1 MEASWRVAI
10 LDRHRRTHGGSDV
23 RKRKRLL
30 TVLAAGSAFV
40 GGGVALGQASPSVSP
55 APTAAAAISSAGGGG
70 QVLSTLDDHERV
82 LAAQIA
88 SIREQVD
95 RIMAEHSAT
104 AGAADPVAAQGA
116 TQQVGLGP
124 GTSSVASGSS
134 SLSPATH
141 AITGASTSSRAK
153 PGSAAPSTHGTTGAS
168 GSKAGAGTTP
178 PSVHGTTGASA
189 VSTAGGSPSGGG
201 TDRNDDGGSAGTDR

>member
-1 MEASWRVAI
+1 
-10 LDRHRRTHGGSDV
+10 V

-70 QVLSTLDDHERV
+70 QGLQLSTLDDHAKV

-95 RIMAEHSAT
+95 RIVAERSAT
-104 AGAADPVAAQGA
+104 AGAGDPVASQGG

-141 AITGASTSSRAK
+141 ATTGASTSSRAK
-153 PGSAAPSTHGTTGAS
+153 PGSAAPGTHGTTGAS

-189 VSTAGGSPSGGG
+189 ASTAGGSPSGGG
-201 TDRNDDGGSAGTDR
+201 TDRYDDGGSAGMDR

>member
-1 MEASWRVAI
+1 
-10 LDRHRRTHGGSDV
+10 V

-55 APTAAAAISSAGGGG
+55 APTAAAAISSIGGGG
-70 QVLSTLDDHERV
+70 QGLQLSTLDDHAKL

-95 RIMAEHSAT
+95 RSVAEHSPT
-104 AGAADPVAAQGA
+104 ERAGDPVAAQGG
-116 TQQVGLGP
+116 TQQVGLGA

-134 SLSPATH
+134 SVSPATH
-141 AITGASTSSRAK
+141 ATTGASRSLRAK
-153 PGSAAPSTHGTTGAS
+153 GGSAAPGTHGTTGAS
-168 GSKAGAGTTP
+168 GA
-178 PSVHGTTGASA
+178 
-189 VSTAGGSPSGGG
+189 STAGGSPSGG
-201 TDRNDDGGSAGTDR
+201 TDRNDDGGSAGMDR